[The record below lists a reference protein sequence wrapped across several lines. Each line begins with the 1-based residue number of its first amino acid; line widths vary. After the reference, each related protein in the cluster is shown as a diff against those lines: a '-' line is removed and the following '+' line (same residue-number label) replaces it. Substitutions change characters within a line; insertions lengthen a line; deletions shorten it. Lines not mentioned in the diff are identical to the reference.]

1 MVVFYEVGA
10 RDDDGVSK
18 AAVLC
23 GVLHLLREDVA
34 AVDYASDVGYEDLSV
49 GLGFANSVFAE
60 IYVFDTFVGKCGRPV
75 DAGLVVAVY
84 GSGDCGVG
92 HTKVG
97 GAKADV

>member
-1 MVVFYEVGA
+1 MVVFNEVGA
-10 RDDDGVSK
+10 RDNDGVSK
-18 AAVLC
+18 VVVLC
-23 GVLHLLREDVA
+23 DVLHLLREDVA
-34 AVDYASDVGYEDLSV
+34 AVDDTGNVGYEDLSV

-60 IYVFDTFVGKCGRPV
+60 IDVFDAFVGKCGRPV
-75 DAGLVVAVY
+75 DAGLVVVVY